1 MKVFSSLLYCF
12 NNLIVQTFI
21 FSLLFSLIST
31 SPIEIL
37 NVEDAEAGYGHQMS
51 GVPGSEV
58 QGSVY
63 WKAPEGDDI
72 SLTYSA
78 GLEGYLAQGDH
89 LPLSPEVP
97 AAPEVVLP
105 VMVDYTP
112 EVAAARNAFM
122 ETFNEVKM
130 KAAEEMVEVTE
141 RRRREADME
150 DTAVVV
156 DMEDEKMA
164 ESPSVPL
171 FAPLTVPHLTQGLQ
185 PWAGLLLPARTV
197 GQYPQYPVFNTFP
210 GLVWNTPALT
220 PVQSLV
226 PRVIGTEGLLP
237 SQKLEGEDEPAAL
250 EF

>member
-1 MKVFSSLLYCF
+1 MGSLGGTVELRTRHEDLYF
-12 NNLIVQTFI
+12 L
-21 FSLLFSLIST
+21 SPLFSHL
-31 SPIEIL
+31 
-37 NVEDAEAGYGHQMS
+37 
-51 GVPGSEV
+51 
-58 QGSVY
+58 
-63 WKAPEGDDI
+63 
-72 SLTYSA
+72 
-78 GLEGYLAQGDH
+78 H
-89 LPLSPEVP
+89 LPHRDPECGGRGGWLRSPDVRSSWLRGP
-97 AAPEVVLP
+97 GLHVL
-105 VMVDYTP
+105 
-112 EVAAARNAFM
+112 
-122 ETFNEVKM
+122 
-130 KAAEEMVEVTE
+130 
-141 RRRREADME
+141 E

-171 FAPLTVPHLTQGLQ
+171 FAPLAVPHLTQGLQ